1 MAVPLLRLGNTVLLC
16 AALLFYTDL
25 WLETVIEN
33 RDWYIAIYS
42 KLLVKPK
49 LAIAKLGISSK

>member
-1 MAVPLLRLGNTVLLC
+1 MADPLLRLGNTLLLC
-16 AALLFYTDL
+16 PVLLFYTDF

-33 RDWYIAIYS
+33 HDRYIAIYS